1 MGMSPIVSADH
12 DRGLQMHL
20 NLPQTI
26 CFRISRCC
34 NARCGFCLAPANGA
48 MGNGDTLIHRIDW
61 LLSHGVGGFDF
72 CGGEPTLHP
81 ELPRLLGHVQT
92 RRKKAVLT
100 TNGIEI
106 SGSLVSAL
114 RATKT
119 RVKVSLHGD
128 RTHHNALVGCDAFD
142 KTTANI
148 RDLLRLGIATSLQ
161 TTLVAGEAWVID
173 WLIDF
178 CLAAGVRRLNILPFL
193 PRGTGRGR
201 QEQYGLSTAQRGAL
215 HSYVTTRR
223 RALNGRLDLRWLNL
237 SVRPIHVVEVDGS
250 INLEGPTE
258 ARDQLLCQ
266 IPTPAEIEQVR

>member
-1 MGMSPIVSADH
+1 
-12 DRGLQMHL
+12 
-20 NLPQTI
+20 
-26 CFRISRCC
+26 
-34 NARCGFCLAPANGA
+34 
-48 MGNGDTLIHRIDW
+48 
-61 LLSHGVGGFDF
+61 VGGFDF

-81 ELPRLLGHVQT
+81 KLPRLLAHVQT
-92 RRKKAVLT
+92 RRKKTALT

-106 SGSLVSAL
+106 FGSLVSAL

-148 RDLLRLGIATSLQ
+148 RDLLRAGIATSLQ
-161 TTLVAGEAWVID
+161 TTVVAGETWVVD

-178 CLAAGVRRLNILPFL
+178 YLATGVRRLSILPFL
-193 PRGTGRGR
+193 PRGTGGSR
-201 QEQYGLSTAQRGAL
+201 QEQFGLSTAQRGHL
-215 HSYVTTRR
+215 HSHITTRR

-250 INLEGPTE
+250 IILEGPSE
-258 ARDQLLCQ
+258 GRDQLICR
-266 IPTPAEIEQVR
+266 IPTPAKIELVR